1 MWLGMFVA
9 GLVLALGL
17 PSIALAS
24 PVAFFQNALPTPGST
39 TAAASRML
47 AVTVYDRYGV
57 RYMSNMTMSLDGV
70 KVTPTWKPWAG
81 YGYRKFTLKY
91 AALNMAAGTHTV
103 AVRIH
108 DRANHTV
115 NYSWSFTVAP
125 SDSVAPVT
133 TSDRVAD
140 YASQAVITLHATD
153 TGSGV
158 AHTYFT
164 LDGFPGEG
172 MFVVTNVVG
181 PHTLVFWSVDK
192 AGNTETRHT
201 VTFTIEADMTNT
213 TWHKQT
219 TAFCTTGSGCHFAS
233 LTVEHYQHT
242 DASGARLD
250 CGTCHNSTD
259 ADVKAAIAAGSDACA
274 DCHGGIHHPFLS
286 TQHTTVTPPT
296 AVINC
301 IQAGCHTGDLAAIH
315 APGKGCAD
323 CHANPAHA
331 ATKDCT
337 VCHGN
342 SGPHEGTHA
351 VVSSI
356 STGTATC
363 TQAAPCHGT
372 SVVAIHPTCATCHSS
387 TSSKVVGAIAAG
399 NATCETCHGV
409 GFFAASHG
417 TGNAKHVVS
426 GSCFVSTCHGTD
438 VTAMHVNDFRGTGA
452 TPPGCAAC
460 HAAGKTPS
468 TNCTT
473 CHADIITPH
482 DYVTAHA
489 RVQPLLAANSTA
501 CVACH
506 GSDIKNVLPAGNPVT
521 GVIEHNGCS
530 CHAYFEARNKTAC
543 EGCHNGAH
551 APHGFVNGVSRGEGW
566 IAASGHNTANFGTI
580 GAKTKFDGTQG
591 VTLKWESE
599 IASATLNSAYQT
611 ALGVSSL
618 TAGQVGTLTTTWAF
632 PTVNVFWAAT
642 DTAAP
647 STAIKGLTKDSVVTC
662 QDCHA
667 GLNAAGP
674 HGAAQNWGIDPNYPG
689 DYSYAELTKWVVT
702 NPAGIKVR
710 STLETMTAMPAA
722 NATNPVTGDLAT
734 YYQGATG
741 AHAVICAKC
750 HDLENIGTGTAF
762 GTTSLPYW
770 DPIGKVATTTVTPF
784 INTAAVGAAN
794 TAHASHH
801 QDQADGSPQC
811 VNCHI
816 AIPHGWKA
824 PRLLVNTGKG
834 ALGVPA
840 EVIAGDAAPF
850 LSPNALGTLRDAG
863 GTGAIQFNKIGM
875 LTLSATDQHT
885 LTNGAAIWSE
895 PSCQGCNIHLGEDGV
910 RIQSGD

>member
-1 MWLGMFVA
+1 MGKGQGSSRRTRWVGAFVV
-9 GLVLALGL
+9 GLMLALAV

-24 PVAFFQNALPTPGST
+24 PVAFFQYVNPAPGSSSIAT
-39 TAAASRML
+39 SRML
-47 AVTVYDRYGV
+47 SVTVYDRYGV

-81 YGYRKFTLKY
+81 YGFRKFTLKY
-91 AALNMAAGTHTV
+91 AAMNMSVGTHTA

-115 NYSWSFTVAP
+115 NYSWSFNVLAT
-125 SDSVAPVT
+125 PVPPGT
-133 TSDRVAD
+133 TSHAAPAIACTVVGCHGGKDVATIHLAVGCTPCHAPGATPATNCTVCHGANGPAD
-140 YASQAVITLHATD
+140 HQTHVTVSSASTPACTQAGCHAAALVGIHATC
-153 TGSGV
+153 
-158 AHTYFT
+158 A
-164 LDGFPGEG
+164 
-172 MFVVTNVVG
+172 
-181 PHTLVFWSVDK
+181 
-192 AGNTETRHT
+192 
-201 VTFTIEADMTNT
+201 
-213 TWHKQT
+213 
-219 TAFCTTGSGCHFAS
+219 
-233 LTVEHYQHT
+233 
-242 DASGARLD
+242 
-250 CGTCHNSTD
+250 TCHDSTN
-259 ADVKAAIAAGSDACA
+259 ATVVAAIAAG
-274 DCHGGIHHPFLS
+274 G
-286 TQHTTVTPPT
+286 
-296 AVINC
+296 
-301 IQAGCHTGDLAAIH
+301 
-315 APGKGCAD
+315 
-323 CHANPAHA
+323 
-331 ATKDCT
+331 
-337 VCHGN
+337 
-342 SGPHEGTHA
+342 
-351 VVSSI
+351 
-356 STGTATC
+356 
-363 TQAAPCHGT
+363 
-372 SVVAIHPTCATCHSS
+372 
-387 TSSKVVGAIAAG
+387 
-399 NATCETCHGV
+399 ATCETCHGV
-409 GFFAASHG
+409 QAVAHVPIG
-417 TGNAKHVVS
+417 TAHTVS
-426 GSCFVSTCHGTD
+426 GSCFASTCHGTD
-438 VTAMHVNDFRGTGA
+438 VTKMHTNDFRGTGA

-460 HAAGKTPS
+460 HGAGKTPS

-473 CHADIITPH
+473 CHADTITPH
-482 DYVTAHA
+482 DFVSAHA
-489 RVQPLLAANSTA
+489 RVQPLLATNSTA

-506 GSDIKNVLPAGNPVT
+506 GSDIKNVLPAGNSVT
-521 GVIEHNGCS
+521 GVIEHDGCS

-551 APHGFVNGVSRGEGW
+551 APHGFTNGVSRGEGW
-566 IAASGHNTANFGTI
+566 FAASGHNTANFGTI
-580 GAKTKFDGTQG
+580 GAKSKFDGTQG

-599 IASATLNSAYQT
+599 IASSTLNSAYQT

-618 TAGQVGTLTTTWAF
+618 AAGQVGTLTTTWTF
-632 PTVNVFWAAT
+632 PTVNVFWSANDA
-642 DTAAP
+642 AAP
-647 STAIKGLTKDSVVTC
+647 PTAIKALTKDSVVTC
-662 QDCHA
+662 QDCHT
-667 GLNAAGP
+667 GLNATGP

-794 TAHASHH
+794 TAHGSHH

-850 LSPNALGTLRDAG
+850 LSPNALGTLRDGG

-885 LTNGAAIWSE
+885 LTNGAAFWSE